1 MAKKVVATDAI
12 GTSGGT
18 KGVSPDVMSN
28 LEVCEKRAPEAAA
41 FTVSKESFGGE
52 ITIPAKS
59 FVVVK
64 LI

>member
-1 MAKKVVATDAI
+1 MATDAI

-28 LEVCEKRAPEAAA
+28 LEVCEKRAPEALSY
-41 FTVSKESFGGE
+41 TCEKESFSGE

-64 LI
+64 LL